1 MFIPLHLTSSYS
13 FLSSGFTM
21 DRLISAIKEKGYST
35 VGLADHQVL
44 FGVPEF
50 ATLTKKHQI
59 QSIIGIDI
67 VYPKM
72 LVTFFA
78 VNELGYRELIQ
89 LSHIAQEGLI
99 SNHRFQSKNK
109 NIIAVISPL
118 QSSIFKE
125 PFDQLA
131 LRYLCR
137 RWESTPLVFSAAIFL
152 QHGPLDT

>member
-1 MFIPLHLTSSYS
+1 
-13 FLSSGFTM
+13 M

-109 NIIAVISPL
+109 NIIAVVSPL

-131 LRYLCR
+131 LYLNTHLSGIALTYVGIENYPDSDEKPIQLYR
-137 RWESTPLVFSAAIFL
+137 EFAKK
-152 QHGPLDT
+152 